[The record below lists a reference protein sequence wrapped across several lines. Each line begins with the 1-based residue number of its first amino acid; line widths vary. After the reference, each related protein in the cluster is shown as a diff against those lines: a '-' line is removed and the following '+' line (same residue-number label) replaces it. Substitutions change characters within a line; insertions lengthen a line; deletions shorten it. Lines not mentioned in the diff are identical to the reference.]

1 MDDKYKVSE
10 QAAVLAKRAKE
21 QSEVVQKNT
30 VAAFA
35 NMNIMA
41 KSWSSKV
48 AENQNVRMWAGP
60 THSHRAGTQQLVSC
74 VIDVNTVLHCMTGGH
89 DC

>member
-1 MDDKYKVSE
+1 M
-10 QAAVLAKRAKE
+10 LAKRAKE

-48 AENQNVRMWAGP
+48 AENQNVRMLAVL
-60 THSHRAGTQQLVSC
+60 THSHVAAVAQILASR
-74 VIDVNTVLHCMTGGH
+74 VIDVKTTLS
-89 DC
+89 